1 MLGIKLSEIETFLAV
16 AEAGSINGAARRLH
30 LTQPA
35 VTRQIQRL
43 EAELGLIL
51 LDRRS
56 KPPTLTAAGR
66 DAMEHCRRVLSAVED
81 LKAMGMAEG
90 ATAGRLRL
98 GFAHGVV
105 DLAVT
110 RPIDELRAAFPLV
123 SLQIGSGW
131 TGELI
136 DQVRDGRLDAAVVL
150 IDPNEHP
157 PQDIEGVRVG
167 SEPVWIVG
175 SARDETSSGPI
186 APEELARASWVLN
199 PEGCGYHMVVQRL
212 LDRMGARL
220 EVAAEVLGPD
230 IQLSLIARG
239 VGFGLVPA
247 RRVMQSAQAGE
258 LRRIE
263 VRGLDLSLAVW
274 VLRSSLAGRLTPAID
289 HLAGSLATLWA
300 PAPAP
305 AAAVAAV

>member
-1 MLGIKLSEIETFLAV
+1 
-16 AEAGSINGAARRLH
+16 
-30 LTQPA
+30 
-35 VTRQIQRL
+35 
-43 EAELGLIL
+43 
-51 LDRRS
+51 
-56 KPPTLTAAGR
+56 
-66 DAMEHCRRVLSAVED
+66 
-81 LKAMGMAEG
+81 
-90 ATAGRLRL
+90 
-98 GFAHGVV
+98 
-105 DLAVT
+105 
-110 RPIDELRAAFPLV
+110 
-123 SLQIGSGW
+123 
-131 TGELI
+131 
-136 DQVRDGRLDAAVVL
+136 
-150 IDPNEHP
+150 
-157 PQDIEGVRVG
+157 
-167 SEPVWIVG
+167 
-175 SARDETSSGPI
+175 
-186 APEELARASWVLN
+186 
-199 PEGCGYHMVVQRL
+199 MVVQRL

-300 PAPAP
+300 PASTP

>member
-16 AEAGSINGAARRLH
+16 AEAGSINGAARRMH

-105 DLAVT
+105 DLA
-110 RPIDELRAAFPLV
+110 RPLHCMVPHVPYGAFP
-123 SLQIGSGW
+123 
-131 TGELI
+131 
-136 DQVRDGRLDAAVVL
+136 
-150 IDPNEHP
+150 
-157 PQDIEGVRVG
+157 
-167 SEPVWIVG
+167 
-175 SARDETSSGPI
+175 
-186 APEELARASWVLN
+186 
-199 PEGCGYHMVVQRL
+199 M
-212 LDRMGARL
+212 
-220 EVAAEVLGPD
+220 
-230 IQLSLIARG
+230 
-239 VGFGLVPA
+239 
-247 RRVMQSAQAGE
+247 
-258 LRRIE
+258 
-263 VRGLDLSLAVW
+263 
-274 VLRSSLAGRLTPAID
+274 TPCIM
-289 HLAGSLATLWA
+289 
-300 PAPAP
+300 
-305 AAAVAAV
+305 